1 MGALSCSHAGAVLC
15 RTAPCRGVV
24 SARLQLQPC
33 RPSPPSR
40 PPDPKGSQKSRWSG
54 SPTLQ
59 RVDQEPTEQQPHSR
73 GRDGAQWAR
82 SPSCCLQGAPRSA
95 PSLPPFSFSCREL
108 SPGPVPPCLCL
119 ICLILGCLI
128 GNQLNIKHILTAAG
142 PPSAACRPRGLSA
155 HHLFCDAQRWARSP
169 APPHCPLPPH
179 PCRGVPAIPP
189 PGLGQRA
196 PGCQQHPLPHGWAL
210 GGGSGGS
217 AAPAALPELNDAGR
231 GLLLSPCSE
240 NSLGLSV
247 PFATPPPRH
256 GERSARGLRGA
267 GGVAGGAGE
276 CVSHGH
282 RAWGAGRGGPG
293 LRHPPVPAYTE
304 LPGWDAVSL
313 CHQNGCPLAGG
324 GGQPGQCGTPTC
336 QPAAAFYNCPSCPA
350 GAQIRL
356 RPPGPP
362 P

>member
-1 MGALSCSHAGAVLC
+1 VLC

-40 PPDPKGSQKSRWSG
+40 PPDPKGSQKSRWRG

-169 APPHCPLPPH
+169 APPPCPRPPLPPAAH
-179 PCRGVPAIPP
+179 WPQPQFKGTGDLTGNRKPWERDGTDKALSCFREKSTSSPTRTHGCAARAGGRIRNQMEAAPL
-189 PGLGQRA
+189 GLEGDAQR
-196 PGCQQHPLPHGWAL
+196 
-210 GGGSGGS
+210 GSG
-217 AAPAALPELNDAGR
+217 D
-231 GLLLSPCSE
+231 
-240 NSLGLSV
+240 
-247 PFATPPPRH
+247 
-256 GERSARGLRGA
+256 GA
-267 GGVAGGAGE
+267 W
-276 CVSHGH
+276 GH
-282 RAWGAGRGGPG
+282 R
-293 LRHPPVPAYTE
+293 PVGVSCGV
-304 LPGWDAVSL
+304 LP
-313 CHQNGCPLAGG
+313 
-324 GGQPGQCGTPTC
+324 
-336 QPAAAFYNCPSCPA
+336 
-350 GAQIRL
+350 
-356 RPPGPP
+356 
-362 P
+362 